1 MITPKFLYR
10 NFLFLSVLIFPK
22 LVLAQDDF
30 TISGKVGFKNAGKA
44 VLTYKIGQQQFSDT
58 AKVNEGIYNFAG
70 KVPRI
75 LSAKIQVLYYAAAG
89 FKNIADNLDF
99 FLEKG
104 NLTIT
109 SADYAYKSKIEG
121 SAINS
126 EYAKL
131 KAYIAA
137 GNTSSSIGT
146 SNLYAKYASE
156 HANNFIGLVALSNS
170 IVRDVDENSTQE
182 LLDKFTPELKN
193 SSLGKSIQTT
203 INSIKNTQPGSTAP
217 SFSQANEKGKLIN
230 LSDFKGKY
238 VLIDFWA
245 SWCGPCRV
253 ENPNLVATYHQFKDK
268 NFTILGV
275 SLDRT
280 KENWLKAVVDD
291 KLTWD
296 QVSDLKYF
304 DNEIAKIYAVK
315 GIPTNIL
322 VNPDGKIVAKNLFGP
337 SLRLKLNELLN
348 SK

>member
-1 MITPKFLYR
+1 MTKKFFYC
-10 NFLFLSVLIFPK
+10 NFLFLLVLVFPK
-22 LVLAQDDF
+22 LMLAQGDF
-30 TISGKVGFKNAGKA
+30 TISGKVGFKNAGRA
-44 VLTYKIGQQQFSDT
+44 ILNYKIDQQQFSDT
-58 AKVNEGIYNFAG
+58 ASVKEGVYYFSG

-75 LSAKIQVLYYAAAG
+75 VSARIQVLYYAAPG

-109 SADYAYKSKIEG
+109 SVDYVYKSTIEG
-121 SAINS
+121 SAIND
-126 EYAKL
+126 EFTKL
-131 KAYIAA
+131 KHYMAA
-137 GNTSSSIGT
+137 ANITSSIGN
-146 SNLYAKYASE
+146 SNLYAKYALA
-156 HANNFIGLVALSNS
+156 HTHHFIGLVALSNS
-170 IVRDVDENSTQE
+170 IVRDVDENSTQAV
-182 LLDKFTPELKN
+182 LDKFTPELKN
-193 SSLGKSIQTT
+193 SSLGKNIQTT
-203 INSIKNTQPGSTAP
+203 INSIKKTQPGNIAP

-253 ENPNLVATYHQFKDK
+253 ENPNLVATFHQFKDK

-275 SLDRT
+275 SLDRNR
-280 KENWLKAVVDD
+280 ENWLKAINDD

-304 DNEIAKIYAVK
+304 ENEVAKLYAVQ

-322 VNPDGKIVAKNLFGP
+322 VDPNGKIVSKNLFGP
-337 SLRLKLNELLN
+337 NLRLKLNELLN

>member
-1 MITPKFLYR
+1 MTTKKFFYR
-10 NFLFLSVLIFPK
+10 NFLFILILIFPK
-22 LVLAQDDF
+22 LMFAQDDF

-44 VLTYKIGQQQFSDT
+44 VLSYKIDQQQFSDT
-58 AKVNEGIYNFAG
+58 AKVSEGIYNFTG

-75 LSAKIQVLYYAAAG
+75 VSARIQILYYAAAG

-104 NLTIT
+104 KLTIT
-109 SADYAYKSKIEG
+109 SADYVYMSNIEG
-121 SAINS
+121 SAINDEYS
-126 EYAKL
+126 EL
-131 KAYIAA
+131 KAYMAT
-137 GNTSSSIGT
+137 GNTLSSIGK

-156 HANNFIGLVALSNS
+156 HTNNFIGLVALSNS
-170 IVRDVDENSTQE
+170 IVRDVDENSSQAI
-182 LLDKFTPELKN
+182 LDKFTPELIN
-193 SSLGKSIQTT
+193 SNLGKSIQTT
-203 INSIKNTQPGSTAP
+203 INAIRNTQPGSIAP
-217 SFSQANEKGKLIN
+217 SFSQENEKGKLIN

-253 ENPNLVATYHQFKDK
+253 ENPNLVATYHKFKDK

-280 KENWLKAVVDD
+280 RENWLKAINDD

-304 DNEIAKIYAVK
+304 DNEVAKIYAVK

-322 VNPDGKIVAKNLFGP
+322 VDANGKIVAKNLFGP